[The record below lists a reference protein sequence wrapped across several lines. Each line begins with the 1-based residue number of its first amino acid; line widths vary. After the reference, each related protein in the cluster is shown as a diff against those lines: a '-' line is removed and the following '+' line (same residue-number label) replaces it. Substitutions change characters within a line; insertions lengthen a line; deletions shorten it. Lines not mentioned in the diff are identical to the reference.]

1 MKYDIPVSKEVFFAI
16 VDICQLCYMC
26 DFDYTMRI
34 MIREFCTNH
43 GLSSPLKI
51 LEGSE
56 GSE

>member
-1 MKYDIPVSKEVFFAI
+1 MKYDIPVSKEVFFAM
-16 VDICQLCYMC
+16 VDICQLCYTR

-51 LEGSE
+51 LSE
-56 GSE
+56 AEE

>member
-1 MKYDIPVSKEVFFAI
+1 MKYDIPVSKEVFFAV

-51 LEGSE
+51 LSE
-56 GSE
+56 AEE